1 MAVLY
6 WLTVALALTS
16 FITTAI
22 AGARLGLT
30 LRHTTI
36 CGPLDDR
43 ISRNLVLIGL
53 LCAAA
58 TLALSAWPSWGP
70 SPIPL

>member
-6 WLTVALALTS
+6 WLTVALTLTS
-16 FITTAI
+16 FLTTAV
-22 AGARLGLT
+22 AGARFGLT
-30 LRHTTI
+30 LRHTTV

-53 LCAAA
+53 LCAA
-58 TLALSAWPSWGP
+58 TLALSAWTSWGP
-70 SPIPL
+70 NPIPL

>member
-1 MAVLY
+1 MAILY
-6 WLTVALALTS
+6 WLTVARALAS
-16 FITTAI
+16 FLTTAV
-22 AGARLGLT
+22 AGARFGLT
-30 LRHTTI
+30 LRHTTV

-58 TLALSAWPSWGP
+58 TLALSAWASWGP
-70 SPIPL
+70 NPIPL